1 MTSLGLRFCPRC
13 GTARVADM
21 PFCPGCGRNV
31 AEFDEEVALRAG
43 PQGTTDVASG
53 TSTARLGTSQP
64 SSVDDWE
71 GGRPSD
77 APAALPATTHPS
89 VDRGFRVPPV
99 VIVALIVIV
108 GLVVLGVLPRLQLG
122 GSPGSGG
129 LAAPGV
135 ASGAPGVASGAPA
148 ALIVGLTILS
158 PKDGQA
164 VASKDLTVIG
174 TAPPGLTITRD
185 ISFGFDQHATA
196 DGTGHWAIQVGLNE
210 GDNKLTFRIGDDH
223 STQQTIRVIYTA
235 PQTP

>member
-31 AEFDEEVALRAG
+31 AEFDEGAALGAS
-43 PQGTTDVASG
+43 PQTTTTDVASG
-53 TSTARLGTSQP
+53 TSTAPAGTSQS
-64 SSVDDWE
+64 SSVDEWE
-71 GGRPSD
+71 GGRRSD
-77 APAALPATTHPS
+77 AGTALPTMTQPS
-89 VDRGFRVPPV
+89 VDRGFRLPPV

-108 GLVVLGVLPRLQLG
+108 GLIVLGVLPRPQLG

-129 LAAPGV
+129 QAAPGE
-135 ASGAPGVASGAPA
+135 ASGAPA
-148 ALIVGLTILS
+148 ALIVGLTIVS

-174 TAPPGLTITRD
+174 TAPPGLTITQD
-185 ISFGFDQHATA
+185 ISFGFDQHATV
-196 DGTGHWAIQVGLNE
+196 DGTGHWAIHVGLNE

-223 STQQTIRVIYTA
+223 STQQTIRVIYTP